1 MVAQIYK
8 NRIIAAAGP
17 LPGQLTVE
25 NLKRWISL
33 RKGVFI
39 EDFDETVTHLL
50 CTKEQFDKKLPKV
63 KKALK
68 LGKGIHIVHCD
79 WFEYSTVKNK
89 KLPEADYSMRSLIA
103 KENAKKREKNRI
115 EKGKRNAEKFVD
127 TNRFHLYRDRLNF
140 VYQVDITR
148 DNEFTGEFG
157 QKYSL
162 CASKTSRL
170 TCLHTNNRQLWESN
184 AKPHLYWFTA
194 KFLKQ
199 KGSSQPM
206 YHRPSSHEGKWR
218 AEMEL
223 FMDFFKKK
231 TGIAWEDRVSL
242 AQTMPSSYFQYEPP
256 SRGKPI
262 GRRLKHDI
270 EYCRNINA
278 SIRGLP
284 WSPSEEEKRKTE
296 SAEDESD
303 DGPRALEEEDDDEVM
318 VSPPDSPHA
327 PAEESGT
334 DPKELGDDIEMA
346 SPPDPEKLTDEN
358 ESCSSLGASR
368 DCREEVSPS
377 RCEHSQDKRATI
389 TNSENLEGEK
399 KYESPPECEK
409 AQEADKSTD
418 VFMDDAETKSAL
430 ATPAS
435 SIDEKDLSHAAN
447 EVVAAV
453 PGDVGEMGISFE
465 FETRESL

>member
-1 MVAQIYK
+1 MVAQIFK
-8 NRIIAAAGP
+8 NRIIAAAGL

-25 NLKRWISL
+25 NLKRWTSL

-63 KKALK
+63 IKALK

-89 KLPEADYSMRSLIA
+89 KLPEADYSMRSLVA
-103 KENAKKREKNRI
+103 KENAKKRERARI

-140 VYQVDITR
+140 IYQVDITR

-162 CASKTSRL
+162 Y
-170 TCLHTNNRQLWESN
+170 LWESN

-199 KGSSQPM
+199 KGSSQPV
-206 YHRPSSHEGKWR
+206 YHRPSSHQGKWR
-218 AEMEL
+218 AQMEL

-242 AQTMPSSYFQYEPP
+242 AHTMPSSYFQYEPP

-270 EYCRNINA
+270 EYCRKINA
-278 SIRGLP
+278 SIRSLP
-284 WSPSEEEKRKTE
+284 WPPPEEGERKTDL
-296 SAEDESD
+296 AEDESD
-303 DGPRALEEEDDDEVM
+303 DGPRALEEDEDEM
-318 VSPPDSPHA
+318 MISPPGSPRA

-334 DPKELGDDIEMA
+334 DPKELGDDIQMA
-346 SPPDPEKLTDEN
+346 SPPDPEKFTDKN

-368 DCREEVSPS
+368 DCREEIPPS
-377 RCEHSQDKRATI
+377 EFEHSQDEKAAI
-389 TNSENLEGEK
+389 TNPETINGEK
-399 KYESPPECEK
+399 KADSLPESEK

-418 VFMDDAETKSAL
+418 VFMEHAETKTAL
-430 ATPAS
+430 ATPPS
-435 SIDEKDLSHAAN
+435 SIDEKDLSHAADEN
-447 EVVAAV
+447 APVV
-453 PGDVGEMGISFE
+453 PGDEGEMGISFE
-465 FETRESL
+465 FETRESIQLEFI

>member
-1 MVAQIYK
+1 MVAQIFK

-25 NLKRWISL
+25 NLKRWVSL

-39 EDFDETVTHLL
+39 DDFDETVTHLL

-63 KKALK
+63 RAALK

-89 KLPEADYSMRSLIA
+89 KLPEADYSMRSLVA
-103 KENAKKREKNRI
+103 KENAKKREKTRI

-127 TNRFHLYRDRLNF
+127 TNNFHLYRDRLNF

-162 CASKTSRL
+162 C
-170 TCLHTNNRQLWESN
+170 LWESN

-206 YHRPSSHEGKWR
+206 YHRPSSHQGKWR
-218 AEMEL
+218 VEMEL

-270 EYCRNINA
+270 EYCRMINA

-284 WSPSEEEKRKTE
+284 WPPPKEEERKTD
-296 SAEDESD
+296 SAEDESG
-303 DGPRALEEEDDDEVM
+303 DGPRALEEEDEVM
-318 VSPPDSPHA
+318 VSPPDSPRA

-334 DPKELGDDIEMA
+334 DPKELGDGIEMA
-346 SPPDPEKLTDEN
+346 SPYDPVKLTDEN
-358 ESCSSLGASR
+358 KSCSSLRASQ
-368 DCREEVSPS
+368 DCREEIPRSGL
-377 RCEHSQDKRATI
+377 EHSQDEKATI
-389 TNSENLEGEK
+389 TNSETIDDEK
-399 KYESPPECEK
+399 KAESPPESEK
-409 AQEADKSTD
+409 VQEADKSTN
-418 VFMDDAETKSAL
+418 VSMDCAETKSAL
-430 ATPAS
+430 AAPAS
-435 SIDEKDLSHAAN
+435 SIDEKDLSHAVD
-447 EVVAAV
+447 EDVAVV
-453 PGDVGEMGISFE
+453 PGDVGEMRISFE
-465 FETRESL
+465 FGTRESL

>member
-1 MVAQIYK
+1 MVAQIFK

-17 LPGQLTVE
+17 LPGQLTIE

-89 KLPEADYSMRSLIA
+89 KLPEADYSMRSLVA
-103 KENAKKREKNRI
+103 KENAKKREKARI
-115 EKGKRNAEKFVD
+115 EKGERNAEKFVN

-148 DNEFTGEFG
+148 DDEFTGEFG

-162 CASKTSRL
+162 C
-170 TCLHTNNRQLWESN
+170 LWESN
-184 AKPHLYWFTA
+184 AKPHLYRFTA

-199 KGSSQPM
+199 KGSSQPS
-206 YHRPSSHEGKWR
+206 YHRPSPHEGKWR

-256 SRGKPI
+256 SRGKPV

-270 EYCRNINA
+270 EYCRKINA
-278 SIRGLP
+278 AIRGLSWTP
-284 WSPSEEEKRKTE
+284 HEEEENKTG

-303 DGPRALEEEDDDEVM
+303 DGPRAPEEDDELM
-318 VSPPDSPHA
+318 ISPPDSPRA
-327 PAEESGT
+327 PVEGSGT
-334 DPKELGDDIEMA
+334 DPRELGDDIEMT
-346 SPPDPEKLTDEN
+346 SPDPEKLTGET

-368 DCREEVSPS
+368 DCREEIPPS
-377 RCEHSQDKRATI
+377 TFEHSQDERATI
-389 TNSENLEGEK
+389 ANSETLDSEK
-399 KYESPPECEK
+399 KAESPAGSEK

-418 VFMDDAETKSAL
+418 ESMGDAETKSVL
-430 ATPAS
+430 ATLAS
-435 SIDEKDLSHAAN
+435 PVDEIDLSQAAN
-447 EVVAAV
+447 EGVAVV

>member
-1 MVAQIYK
+1 MVAQIFK
-8 NRIIAAAGP
+8 NRVISAAGP

-39 EDFDETVTHLL
+39 DDFDETVTHLL

-103 KENAKKREKNRI
+103 KENAKKREKARI
-115 EKGKRNAEKFVD
+115 EKGIRNAEKFVN

-140 VYQVDITR
+140 VYQVDLTR

-157 QKYSL
+157 QKYTL
-162 CASKTSRL
+162 C
-170 TCLHTNNRQLWESN
+170 LWESN

-206 YHRPSSHEGKWR
+206 YHRPSPHEGKWR
-218 AEMEL
+218 VEMEL

-270 EYCRNINA
+270 EFCRNINA
-278 SIRGLP
+278 TIRGLP
-284 WSPSEEEKRKTE
+284 LPPPEEEERQTD

-303 DGPRALEEEDDDEVM
+303 DGPRTLEEDGEVM
-318 VSPPDSPHA
+318 ISPPDSPRA
-327 PAEESGT
+327 VAEESGI
-334 DPKELGDDIEMA
+334 DPKEFGDDTEMA
-346 SPPDPEKLTDEN
+346 SPPDPEKLPGEIK
-358 ESCSSLGASR
+358 SYSSLGASR
-368 DCREEVSPS
+368 DCREEIPPS
-377 RCEHSQDKRATI
+377 EFEHSQDEKAAI
-389 TNSENLEGEK
+389 TNSETINGERK
-399 KYESPPECEK
+399 SESPPESEK
-409 AQEADKSTD
+409 AQEADKSTG
-418 VFMDDAETKSAL
+418 VFMDDAEAKGAL
-430 ATPAS
+430 PTAAS
-435 SIDEKDLSHAAN
+435 CIAEKDLSHAAN
-447 EVVAAV
+447 EGAAVV
-453 PGDVGEMGISFE
+453 PGDVGDMGVSFE

>member
-1 MVAQIYK
+1 MVAQIFK
-8 NRIIAAAGP
+8 NRIISAAGP

-39 EDFDETVTHLL
+39 DDFDETVTHLL

-103 KENAKKREKNRI
+103 KENAKKREKARI
-115 EKGKRNAEKFVD
+115 EKGIRNAEKFVN

-140 VYQVDITR
+140 VYEVDLTR

-157 QKYSL
+157 QKYTL
-162 CASKTSRL
+162 C
-170 TCLHTNNRQLWESN
+170 LWESN

-206 YHRPSSHEGKWR
+206 YHRPSPHEGKWR
-218 AEMEL
+218 
-223 FMDFFKKK
+223 
-231 TGIAWEDRVSL
+231 
-242 AQTMPSSYFQYEPP
+242 

-270 EYCRNINA
+270 EFCRNINA
-278 SIRGLP
+278 TIRGLP
-284 WSPSEEEKRKTE
+284 LPPPEEEERKTD

-303 DGPRALEEEDDDEVM
+303 DGPRALEEDDDEVM
-318 VSPPDSPHA
+318 VSPPDPPRA
-327 PAEESGT
+327 VTEESGI
-334 DPKELGDDIEMA
+334 DLKELGDDIEMA
-346 SPPDPEKLTDEN
+346 SPPDPEKLKHEN
-358 ESCSSLGASR
+358 ESYSSLGASW
-368 DCREEVSPS
+368 DCREEIPPS
-377 RCEHSQDKRATI
+377 EFGHSQDEKAAI
-389 TNSENLEGEK
+389 TNFETINGERK
-399 KYESPPECEK
+399 AESPPESEK
-409 AQEADKSTD
+409 AQEADKSTG
-418 VFMDDAETKSAL
+418 VFMDDAETNSAL

-435 SIDEKDLSHAAN
+435 SIAEKDLSHAEN
-447 EVVAAV
+447 ESAAVV

>member
-1 MVAQIYK
+1 MVAQIFK

-39 EDFDETVTHLL
+39 DDFDETVTHLL

-63 KKALK
+63 RKALK
-68 LGKGIHIVHCD
+68 LGKGIHVVHCD

-103 KENAKKREKNRI
+103 KENAKKREKARV

-148 DNEFTGEFG
+148 DNELTGEFG

-162 CASKTSRL
+162 C
-170 TCLHTNNRQLWESN
+170 LWESN

-206 YHRPSSHEGKWR
+206 YHRPSPHEGKWR
-218 AEMEL
+218 AEMDL
-223 FMDFFKKK
+223 FMEFFKKK

-270 EYCRNINA
+270 EYCRKINA

-284 WSPSEEEKRKTE
+284 WPPPKEEELKTD
-296 SAEDESD
+296 SAEHESD
-303 DGPRALEEEDDDEVM
+303 DGPRALEEDEDEVM
-318 VSPPDSPHA
+318 VSPPDSPRA

-334 DPKELGDDIEMA
+334 DPKELGDGNETA
-346 SPPDPEKLTDEN
+346 SPPDAVKLTEEN
-358 ESCSSLGASR
+358 ESCSVLGASQ
-368 DCREEVSPS
+368 DCREKIPPS
-377 RCEHSQDKRATI
+377 EFEYSQDEKVTI
-389 TNSENLEGEK
+389 TNPETIDSEK
-399 KYESPPECEK
+399 KAESPPESEEFE
-409 AQEADKSTD
+409 EADNSTD
-418 VFMDDAETKSAL
+418 VFMDCAETKSAL

-435 SIDEKDLSHAAN
+435 SIDEKELSHAVN
-447 EVVAAV
+447 EDVAMV
-453 PGDVGEMGISFE
+453 PCEAGEMGISFE

>member
-1 MVAQIYK
+1 MVAQIFK
-8 NRIIAAAGP
+8 NRIISAAGP

-39 EDFDETVTHLL
+39 DDFDETVTHLL
-50 CTKEQFDKKLPKV
+50 CTKDQFDKKLPKV

-103 KENAKKREKNRI
+103 KENAKKREKARI
-115 EKGKRNAEKFVD
+115 EKGIRNGEKFVN

-140 VYQVDITR
+140 VYEVDLTR

-157 QKYSL
+157 QKYTL
-162 CASKTSRL
+162 C
-170 TCLHTNNRQLWESN
+170 LWESN

-206 YHRPSSHEGKWR
+206 YHRPSPHEGKWR
-218 AEMEL
+218 VEMEL

-270 EYCRNINA
+270 EFCRNINA
-278 SIRGLP
+278 TIRGLP
-284 WSPSEEEKRKTE
+284 LPPPEEEERKTD

-303 DGPRALEEEDDDEVM
+303 DGPRALEEDDDEVM
-318 VSPPDSPHA
+318 VSPPDSPRA
-327 PAEESGT
+327 VAEESGI
-334 DPKELGDDIEMA
+334 DLKDLGDDIEMA
-346 SPPDPEKLTDEN
+346 SPPDREKLKDEN
-358 ESCSSLGASR
+358 ESYSSLGASR
-368 DCREEVSPS
+368 DCREEIPPS
-377 RCEHSQDKRATI
+377 EFEHSQDEKAAI
-389 TNSENLEGEK
+389 TNFETINGERK
-399 KYESPPECEK
+399 AESPPESEK
-409 AQEADKSTD
+409 AQEADKSTG
-418 VFMDDAETKSAL
+418 VFMDDAETNSAL

-435 SIDEKDLSHAAN
+435 SIAEKDLSHADN
-447 EVVAAV
+447 EGAAVV